1 LSIVLE
7 VLAWMAALLALIGAC
22 VGLVFLVGGVS
33 RYQARADASNK
44 IQVYRRQIKV
54 YAQKVK
60 IATQEANIRYQ
71 RAIGIKKAQ
80 DEIQK
85 TLSPLY
91 VQFEYTQALLAI
103 AQSGRNNS
111 VLFVPTN
118 PNGGLPTIVNPAD
131 FIPKH
136 AAAPSK

>member
-1 LSIVLE
+1 VIWWSVGGFVVLL
-7 VLAWMAALLALIGAC
+7 VIC
-22 VGLVFLVGGVS
+22 FGLVFTVGAVS

-44 IQVYRRQIKV
+44 IRVYERQIRV
-54 YAQKVK
+54 FDQKVK

-85 TLSPLY
+85 TLTPLY
-91 VQFEYTQALLAI
+91 VQFEFTQALMAI

-118 PNGGLPTIVNPAD
+118 PNGGLPTVVNPSD
-131 FIPKH
+131 YIPKGETP
-136 AAAPSK
+136 AKK